1 MPTLPN
7 TAARRREDRRLDQL
21 QAALR
26 SELDRAGRLLH
37 MIGDIALAQNRP
49 TDALPEYQEQGLR
62 AGDAADLTSEVGNNE
77 AGYLAPSVPHPSQRG
92 EAC

>member
-37 MIGDIALAQNRP
+37 MIGDIALALNRP
-49 TDALPEYQEQGLR
+49 ADCTVEQTQGRVTR
-62 AGDAADLTSEVGNNE
+62 AGDAAENTSVLGNH
-77 AGYLAPSVPHPSQRG
+77 AGGPRAPITLFRLVP
-92 EAC
+92 